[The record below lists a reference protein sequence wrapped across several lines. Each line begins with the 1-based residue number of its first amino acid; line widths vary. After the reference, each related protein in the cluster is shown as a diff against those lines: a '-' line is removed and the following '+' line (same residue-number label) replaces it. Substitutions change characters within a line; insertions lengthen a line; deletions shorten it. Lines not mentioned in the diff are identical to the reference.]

1 MEKKRILAAITCVA
15 AVIPGFAVEAQ
26 EARAR
31 AEMLDLIQ
39 REKFDVVLPGVM
51 RDNGVD
57 MWIHVIRDGDPDALA
72 LDLRGTA
79 EAPTSPTVCTAFIS
93 ANFSRHSSQSAT

>member
-1 MEKKRILAAITCVA
+1 MKQQILAILASLVAI
-15 AVIPGFAVEAQ
+15 IPGIQADAQ

-51 RDNGVD
+51 RDNGID
-57 MWIHVIRDGDPDALA
+57 MWVHVIRDGNPDALA
-72 LDLRGTA
+72 LDLGGTA
-79 EAPTSPTVCTAFIS
+79 G
-93 ANFSRHSSQSAT
+93 

>member
-1 MEKKRILAAITCVA
+1 MKKQILAILASLVAI
-15 AVIPGFAVEAQ
+15 IPGIQADAQ

-51 RDNGVD
+51 R
-57 MWIHVIRDGDPDALA
+57 
-72 LDLRGTA
+72 
-79 EAPTSPTVCTAFIS
+79 
-93 ANFSRHSSQSAT
+93 